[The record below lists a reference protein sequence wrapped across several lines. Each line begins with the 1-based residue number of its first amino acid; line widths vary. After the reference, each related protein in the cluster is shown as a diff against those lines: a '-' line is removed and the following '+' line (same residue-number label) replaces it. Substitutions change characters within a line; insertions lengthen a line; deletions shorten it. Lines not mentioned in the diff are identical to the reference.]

1 MPTQLIKI
9 LKSDLLPPA
18 ISISVYSSHER
29 EVEVP
34 PTHRDGRFEMGQFI
48 GVPEGEQYVASRSF
62 NTRLPTPCACF
73 CAWTMRG

>member
-34 PTHRDGRFEMGQFI
+34 TDT
-48 GVPEGEQYVASRSF
+48 S
-62 NTRLPTPCACF
+62 
-73 CAWTMRG
+73 